1 MKNKEYALGIWTPWA
16 KVYCYDCCGYH
27 SSMKRSEEEF
37 NSRKGMYPLKE
48 ENEVTFCD
56 DCGKEIQ
63 LYDEVALEHNL
74 VKNLK
79 EKGIDANMYQSGGM
93 CSACWIDLKDGGY
106 ILAKGSINEGFY
118 KGYFCERYSDEGD
131 YEGEE
136 YTFFCETEKEM
147 INYIDSLEEVCRI
160 K

>member
-1 MKNKEYALGIWTPWA
+1 MENKEYALGIWTPSA
-16 KVYCYDCCGYH
+16 RVLCYDCCGYQ
-27 SSMKRSEEEF
+27 SSMRTSEEEF

-56 DCGKEIQ
+56 SCGKEIQ
-63 LYDEVALEHNL
+63 LFDEVALEHNL

-79 EKGIDANMYQSGGM
+79 EKGIDASMYQSGGM
-93 CSACWIDLKDGGY
+93 CSACWIDLKDGGH
-106 ILAKGSINEGFY
+106 ILAKGSENEGFY
-118 KGYFCERYSDEGD
+118 KGYFCERYDNEGD
-131 YEGEE
+131 YMGEE
-136 YTFFCETEKEM
+136 YSFFCETEKEM